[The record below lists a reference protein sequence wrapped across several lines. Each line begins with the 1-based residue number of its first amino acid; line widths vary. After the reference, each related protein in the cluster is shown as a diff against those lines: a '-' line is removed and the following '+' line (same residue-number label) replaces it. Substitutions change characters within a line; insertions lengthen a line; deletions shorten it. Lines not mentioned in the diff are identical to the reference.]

1 MASDGRTLISHLPHR
16 IGIIYN
22 PFAGGLKGAG
32 RARLYKAVRVLQD
45 NGSHVELFATPGPQQ
60 AGELAR
66 KAADSGCELILAA
79 GGDGTINEAVNGIA
93 GSNVQF
99 GILPAG
105 TANVLANEI
114 GFSNRPDHAARQLLH
129 AVPVRIALGLL
140 ERPDRK
146 NHYFVLMAGV
156 GLDARIVYELDVDLK
171 NRIGKLAYWH
181 GGLRQFGR
189 PVPRFHIAVN
199 GADYCASFA
208 LITRVRNYGGDFE
221 IARQVRLTDNDFE
234 AVIFQN
240 NQWQDYV
247 RFFGAVM
254 TNRLYTTEGVTV
266 TRATRIEADSSQ
278 DQRIYV
284 QVDGESQGALPAS
297 ISVVP
302 DALTLLMPKR
312 YANA

>member
-1 MASDGRTLISHLPHR
+1 M
-16 IGIIYN
+16 
-22 PFAGGLKGAG
+22 
-32 RARLYKAVRVLQD
+32 LQD

-60 AGELAR
+60 AGELAA
-66 KAADSGCELILAA
+66 KAADKGSELILAA

-105 TANVLANEI
+105 TANVLANEM
-114 GFSNRPDHAARQLLH
+114 GLSNRPDHAARQLLH
-129 AVPVRIALGLL
+129 SVPVRIALGLL
-140 ERPDRK
+140 ERPDK
-146 NHYFVLMAGV
+146 TNHYFVLMAGV
-156 GLDARIVYELDVDLK
+156 GLDARIVYELDLDLK
-171 NRIGKLAYWH
+171 SRLGKLAYWH

-189 PVPRFHIAVN
+189 PVPRFHIVAN

-208 LITRVRNYGGDFE
+208 LVTRVRNYGGDFE

-234 AVIFQN
+234 VVIFQN

-254 TNRLYTTEGVTV
+254 TNRLYSTEGVIV
-266 TRATRIEADSSQ
+266 TRATRVEAASSQ

-302 DALTLLMPKR
+302 NALTLLMPKR

>member
-60 AGELAR
+60 AGELAA
-66 KAADSGCELILAA
+66 KAADNGCELVLAA
-79 GGDGTINEAVNGIA
+79 GGDGTINEAINGIA
-93 GSNVQF
+93 GSGVQF
-99 GILPAG
+99 GILPGG
-105 TANVLANEI
+105 TANVLANEM

-140 ERPDRK
+140 ERPDK
-146 NHYFVLMAGV
+146 PSHYFVLMAGV
-156 GLDARIVYELDVDLK
+156 GLDARIVYELDLDLK
-171 NRIGKLAYWH
+171 SRLGKLAYWH

-189 PVPRFHIAVN
+189 PVPRFRVAVN

-234 AVIFQN
+234 VVIFQN

-254 TNRLYTTEGVTV
+254 TNRLYNTEGVTI
-266 TRATRIEADSSQ
+266 TRTTRVEADSAQ
-278 DQRIYV
+278 DQRIYI
-284 QVDGESQGALPAS
+284 QVDGESQGALPVS
-297 ISVVP
+297 ISLVP

-312 YANA
+312 YANP

>member
-1 MASDGRTLISHLPHR
+1 
-16 IGIIYN
+16 
-22 PFAGGLKGAG
+22 
-32 RARLYKAVRVLQD
+32 VRVLQD
-45 NGSHVELFATPGPQQ
+45 AGGHVQLYATPGPQQ
-60 AGELAR
+60 AGVLAR
-66 KAADSGCELILAA
+66 KAAEEGCELILAC
-79 GGDGTINEAVNGIA
+79 GGDGTINESVNGIA
-93 GSNVQF
+93 GTEIRF

-129 AVPVRIALGLL
+129 AVPVRIALGSL
-140 ERPDRK
+140 ERPGQPR
-146 NHYFVLMAGV
+146 HYFVLMAGV

-171 NRIGKLAYWH
+171 NMLGKLAYWH

-189 PVPRFHIAVN
+189 PVPRFQLSVN

-221 IARQVRLTDNDFE
+221 IARQIRMTDNDFE
-234 AVIFQN
+234 VVIFQN
-240 NQWQDYV
+240 HQWQDYV

-254 TNRLYTTEGVTV
+254 TNRLYNTEGVTI
-266 TRATRIEADSSQ
+266 TRATHVETAMSQ

-284 QVDGESQGALPAS
+284 QVDGESQGTIPATM
-297 ISVVP
+297 SVAP
-302 DALTLLMPKR
+302 NALTLLMPKR